1 MKQKNRPKCDAYK
14 GLHMSL
20 EEVAAIEGVSR
31 SRIQQI
37 EQRAFEKIRKY
48 LYDRFGNNVTMD
60 DILPVFNK
68 GVIYD

>member
-1 MKQKNRPKCDAYK
+1 MTKNRPKGDAYK

-31 SRIQQI
+31 ARIQQI
-37 EQRAFEKIRKY
+37 EQKAFKKIRKY
-48 LYDRFGNNVTMD
+48 LYERFGNTVIMD